1 MMSLDRCVKM
11 EKMKLSGYARPIAA
25 IHRRLPVNDLSALY
39 IVGILETGIFS
50 GMAKQAYF
58 GAADGSVKIVNAQ

>member
-1 MMSLDRCVKM
+1 MMSLDRCQNGKGEAVWLCKT
-11 EKMKLSGYARPIAA
+11 KTA
-25 IHRRLPVNDLSALY
+25 IHRRLPVYDFSALY